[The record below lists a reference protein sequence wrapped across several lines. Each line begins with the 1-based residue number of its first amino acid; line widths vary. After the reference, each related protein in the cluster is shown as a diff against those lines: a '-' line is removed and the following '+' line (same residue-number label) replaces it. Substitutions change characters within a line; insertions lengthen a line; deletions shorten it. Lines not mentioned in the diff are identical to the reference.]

1 VVALARVTRDLDEAR
16 GPDVLCSI
24 EVPAAWFEVGATL
37 QISLPRLLSCARCD
51 GGGCDA
57 CGRRGAFEQRA
68 SGIAN
73 EVAIVLPIQP
83 AGSST
88 AVRLR
93 LPALGARAPAETE
106 LPSGHLLL
114 TVIPH
119 LPEPGWSPAANVQAL
134 DLPAV
139 EPPLLVWARQTR
151 ERLWLLR
158 RRQLA
163 LRERLSPYRLWI
175 LALLAVLI
183 IAFCLRLLQMSH

>member
-1 VVALARVTRDLDEAR
+1 M
-16 GPDVLCSI
+16 LCSI

-57 CGRRGAFEQRA
+57 CGRRGAFEQHS

-106 LPSGHLLL
+106 LPPGHLLL
-114 TVIPH
+114 TVVPRRA
-119 LPEPGWSPAANVQAL
+119 EAGWSPAAHVQAL
-134 DLPAV
+134 DLPEP
-139 EPPLLVWARQTR
+139 EPPLLLWARHWR
-151 ERLWLLR
+151 ERYRELR
-158 RRQLA
+158 QRQLA

-183 IAFCLRLLQMSH
+183 SAFCLRLLMSH